1 MKKAIVSM
9 SCLLALCN
17 FAWGQQI
24 PPIRQT
30 PYEATGASSLDLPP
44 IRQVSS
50 NPSVTLDAKARQA
63 VRLAGQWMNAP
74 NMPVL
79 GADGSVT
86 FIYGST
92 LPQLICKPL
101 FACDVTLQAGERIK
115 QVDVGDAVRWQVKP
129 SVSGTGT
136 ALTTHLIIKP
146 SEADL
151 NSNMV
156 VTTDRRIYNIQLI
169 SKVDDWMPSVSF
181 YYPEDNQTQW
191 ASYYEKQEP
200 RNQGQRKLT
209 PIEQQPEIAKNLP
222 QYKLSGDK
230 PSWRPVKV
238 YADDQKTYI
247 KFPASVKNDET
258 PVLVVLGPDHNEQ
271 LVNYRMIDDSYVVDK
286 VVSHA
291 ALISGVGR
299 HQQKVEIVREGK

>member
-1 MKKAIVSM
+1 MKQAI
-9 SCLLALCN
+9 LLLLCFSTLN
-17 FAWGQQI
+17 GFAWAQQI
-24 PPIRQT
+24 PPIKQT
-30 PYEATGASSLDLPP
+30 PYDNAGAASLELPP

-50 NPSVTLDAKARQA
+50 NPTLKLDAKARQA
-63 VRLAGQWMNAP
+63 VKLANQWMDAP

-79 GADGSVT
+79 GQDGSVT

-101 FACDVTLQAGERIK
+101 FACDVTLQAGERVK

-129 SVSGTGT
+129 SLSGTGT

-169 SKVDDWMPSVSF
+169 SKAEDWMPSVSF
-181 YYPEDNQTQW
+181 YYPEDAQTQW
-191 ASYYEKQEP
+191 ATYYDKQER
-200 RNQGQRKLT
+200 RNQ
-209 PIEQQPEIAKNLP
+209 EQHKPLPVEPQTVFAKNTP

-238 YADDQKTYI
+238 YADEQKTYI

-258 PVLVVLGPDHNEQ
+258 PVLVVLGPNHSEQ
-271 LVNYRMIDDSYVVDK
+271 LVNYRMVDDSYVVDK